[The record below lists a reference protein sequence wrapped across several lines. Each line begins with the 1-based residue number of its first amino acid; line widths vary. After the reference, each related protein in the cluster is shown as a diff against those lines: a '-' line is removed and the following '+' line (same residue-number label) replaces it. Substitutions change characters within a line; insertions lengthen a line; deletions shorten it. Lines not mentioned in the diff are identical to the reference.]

1 MEQPEPRR
9 RVRTAA
15 RTGIGEDVAG
25 IDDGAQTTCT
35 RCHAGL
41 PAATAFC
48 PQCGASTTPGRA
60 PGPVLPGYMILRT
73 LGQGGAAVVYLAR
86 QESLDRQ
93 VAVKVLR
100 RDVEEPKVWRHFR
113 REARTIAS
121 LSGHPNVVTVYTAGR
136 SQAGQPYLVTEFL
149 DRGSLGDVIAA
160 EGPLPPAVVAKVGV
174 AVADALTAAHGLG
187 ILHRDVKP
195 GNVMLGLDGRVKLGD
210 FGIARLLAG
219 QSVNTTDVIA
229 FTPEHVAPEILR
241 GEPDGPWSDL
251 YGLASTL
258 AAALVGAP
266 LFTGRADERV
276 EALMLRKIMAPPPP
290 LPASVPGPLAGL
302 VTRGL
307 DLDPTRRPSLSEFR
321 KQLAAAAGALGA
333 AVPLPPPAAAT
344 TARAAVPAF
353 AEADHDTP
361 VPGGA
366 LLGPLRLRGGL
377 LAIPA
382 LVAALVA
389 ATLAVAVLAG
399 NGGDGGGG
407 DASSMTSPI
416 VAPTSGESTA
426 PPSSASAAGAPASS
440 TAVTTT
446 PPATA
451 TVPETTPPPATTTVP
466 ATTAP
471 PVATPA
477 PSTSSTAAPRTDPP
491 TTTTP
496 APTTTDPPTPAAP
509 PGPPSTTS
517 PAGGTLALTT
527 AQEAE
532 TFVRSYYDS
541 VAAGNYEA
549 SWSQLAPEF
558 QRGKALSYEYYVG
571 FWNDNDIEVGD
582 VDLIDADEDR
592 AIVNVE
598 LRWNGSTTAV
608 TEQFTLRPGKN
619 GELLIASQDTV
630 GDD

>member
-1 MEQPEPRR
+1 
-9 RVRTAA
+9 
-15 RTGIGEDVAG
+15 
-25 IDDGAQTTCT
+25 
-35 RCHAGL
+35 
-41 PAATAFC
+41 
-48 PQCGASTTPGRA
+48 
-60 PGPVLPGYMILRT
+60 LPGYTILRT

-86 QESLDRQ
+86 QESLDRH

-174 AVADALTAAHGLG
+174 AVADALAAAHGLG

-258 AAALVGAP
+258 AAALAGAP
-266 LFTGRADERV
+266 LFTARTDERV

-344 TARAAVPAF
+344 TARAAVPAL

-366 LLGPLRLRGGL
+366 LLGPLRLRSRL

-389 ATLAVAVLAG
+389 ATLAVAALAG
-399 NGGDGGGG
+399 NGGNGGG
-407 DASSMTSPI
+407 DASSMTNPI
-416 VAPTSGESTA
+416 VAPTAGESTA
-426 PPSSASAAGAPASS
+426 PPSSASAAGAPAPS
-440 TAVTTT
+440 TAVTTPT
-446 PPATA
+446 PATPA
-451 TVPETTPPPATTTVP
+451 GPETTPPPATTTVP
-466 ATTAP
+466 ATTAPPATTTVPETTAP

-491 TTTTP
+491 TTTTVP
-496 APTTTDPPTPAAP
+496 PPTTTAPPTPAAP
-509 PGPPSTTS
+509 PSPPSTTS

-541 VAAGNYEA
+541 VAARNYEV

-558 QRGKALSYEYYVG
+558 QSGKALSYEYYVG
-571 FWNDNDIEVGD
+571 FWNDNNIEVGD
-582 VDLIDADEDR
+582 VDLVDANEDR

-598 LRWNGSTTAV
+598 LRWNGSTTAG
-608 TEQFTLRPGKN
+608 TDQFTLRPGEDGK
-619 GELLIASQDTV
+619 LLIASQDTV
-630 GDD
+630 GND